1 MSLKSSILLLGGLL
15 GVGLIH
21 AQTPIR
27 LNSDIYVSEVVNE
40 QGTRY
45 RGGGGSD
52 FDCRGTPTRE
62 NIGSVRVTFEP
73 NQQRDLSL
81 NGQALYETFYPEN
94 IAVPPKDNSMS
105 AAPQM
110 RPLSR
115 EEIRKEGSPW
125 NWFRNV
131 VVGTNVG
138 SNPDQSYTVNIVVTD
153 TIKASLHQDYE
164 TQCTHVVV
172 DYIPEK
178 DVTKASFKISYWLP
192 ENVEFTKVDVNADSG
207 MLTKDHVRQIHGT
220 FRPEVDSMFLE
231 KPYYVWADFKTIEKD
246 VLTQKQSAI
255 VAQKQADA
263 ESNKK
268 ALEEA
273 PKDQYGK
280 PIGKVP
286 QIVRD
291 YPAPTYDL
299 DDRRIDLI
307 LTVDTETRG
316 GANRNS
322 GISVR
327 FTPLKDQDAGQT
339 YAGHLEHLVK
349 QITAGLATQDFM
361 LPSFGYLIGHE
372 RDLLPGLAKYSL
384 SEIEQ
389 LVRTLNEFALQGAT
403 GDASYTPLVKAVAS
417 VLATQVS
424 EALAHK
430 LLPACELVPTQFV
443 PVVGTPINTQRYVY
457 LLFNLNRI
465 KQRLEYYEPPAA
477 FEIGRAI
484 QDLGEKHLTYKQ
496 VASDPELTARLQK
509 AYDVYKASFSQSHNT
524 MSTAEGEYQ
533 VITKNASSLVSQ
545 DPDHRNLIKLFAKG
559 TGLENA
565 IVEQIDLQ
573 KTLFN
578 YKRPGLIID
587 ASSLVKNVATLE
599 RTRKAL
605 INKINNL
612 SQKYLF
618 SARTVGEFKGAI
630 FQIFDGLNLNGNSR
644 MNDEIQSYYEPIFK
658 NFFDQ
663 QALRDLIEQISA
675 CETGTLKAK

>member
-1 MSLKSSILLLGGLL
+1 MPLKLSVLLLGGLL
-15 GVGLIH
+15 WGCLIQ
-21 AQTPIR
+21 AQTPIQ
-27 LNSDIYVSEVVNE
+27 LTSDIYVSEVVNE
-40 QGTRY
+40 QGIRY

-62 NIGSVRVTFEP
+62 NFGSPRVTFEP

-81 NGQALYETFYPEN
+81 NGQALYETYSPES
-94 IAVPPKDNSMS
+94 IAVPPKDNSIPVV
-105 AAPQM
+105 PQM

-115 EEIRKEGSPW
+115 EDIRKEGRPW

-131 VVGTNVG
+131 VIG
-138 SNPDQSYTVNIVVTD
+138 SNAGSDADESYTVNIAATD
-153 TIKASLHQDYE
+153 SIKPALHQDYE

-178 DVTKASFKISYWLP
+178 DVTKASFKISFWLP
-192 ENVEFTKVDVNADSG
+192 ENVEFTKIDVNADSG

-246 VLTQKQSAI
+246 ALAQKQSATD
-255 VAQKQADA
+255 AQKQADA
-263 ESNKK
+263 ESNRKS
-268 ALEEA
+268 LEEA
-273 PKDQYGK
+273 PKDLNGK
-280 PIGKVP
+280 PIGKIS

-299 DDRRIDLI
+299 NDRRIDLI

-316 GANRNS
+316 GGNRNS
-322 GISVR
+322 GISVK

-339 YAGHLEHLVK
+339 YAEHLAHLVK
-349 QITAGLATQDFM
+349 LITAGHATQDFM
-361 LPSFGYLIGHE
+361 LPSFGYLIGHQ
-372 RDLLPGLAKYSL
+372 RDLLPGLANFSL
-384 SEIEQ
+384 TEIDQ
-389 LVRTLNEFALQGAT
+389 LVRDLNEFALQGAT
-403 GDASYTPLVKAVAS
+403 GDTSYTPLVKAVAS

-465 KQRLEYYEPPAA
+465 KQRLEYYEPSAA
-477 FEIGRAI
+477 FEIGKAI
-484 QDLGEKHLTYKQ
+484 QDLGTKHLTYKQ
-496 VASDPELTARLQK
+496 VAADPELTARLKK
-509 AYDVYKASFSQSHNT
+509 AYDVYKVSFGQSHNT

-533 VITKNASSLVSQ
+533 VISNNISVLVSQ
-545 DPDHRNLIKLFAKG
+545 DPDHKNLINLFAKG

-565 IVEQIDLQ
+565 IVDQIDFQ

-578 YKRPGLIID
+578 YKRPDEIID
-587 ASSLVKNVATLE
+587 AGSLVKNVAALE
-599 RTRKAL
+599 KTRTAL
-605 INKINNL
+605 IKKINNL
-612 SQKYLF
+612 SRNYLF

-630 FQIFDGLNLNGNSR
+630 FQIFDGLNLNGNSK

-663 QALRDLIEQISA
+663 KSLSDLIEQISA
-675 CETGTLKAK
+675 CETGTLRAK